1 MKVSSYPRNGRNG
14 SNRGRRNHKSLNTKD
29 MDEHSQQWL
38 AAIKAAIACITNDT
52 PSERSLYDM
61 ETSLSYLSHLESLL
75 EQKPKKQFGYPPDS
89 DPPSFSEFQRNKV
102 TTAPVVIV
110 PPPNSSATSVVISPV
125 SVSSQPPPGFSS
137 KNPFAAFMDDSND
150 SDDDD
155 DDNNQSANNQPSDEG
170 GDEIVLD
177 YRAVGMD
184 VLRILVRLST
194 SQSDLQAAM
203 AATLVH
209 KHKDWTMG
217 STCLQYAIL
226 HVHKALEL
234 ADARISKW
242 YEHRQDLEGTE
253 EWMHAVGTIN
263 DNPAKRKAQQSRQ
276 RQQDL
281 QQDADIVHVCIQSL
295 VHQRQKYL
303 SAAQREVARL
313 RRRLE
318 PQWEA
323 RDQARRRMGDRWTH
337 NPHPKNNF
345 AEIRRADEEALRKLE
360 DALELLDQNNPE
372 ALQAS
377 AALLMT
383 RLTSSKKNRYNG
395 QRPTDLTRRV
405 SGFPDAMDYGWTF
418 TGSADSVVE
427 FFEKKMPDESMVKLD
442 FYFTTGTVKTS
453 LDHPTQGKTQ
463 LFASKVTPDVYV
475 QILQNPRVHTNVR
488 YKKKRGGKT
497 AQ

>member
-1 MKVSSYPRNGRNG
+1 MSSQFLYPSFWSRPGSFYKVTYTIENADFIYLQTKEVLPSFWEAEKQKMQVSSYPSNGRNG
-14 SNRGRRNHKSLNTKD
+14 SNRGRRNHKSVNTTD

-38 AAIKAAIACITNDT
+38 AAIKAASACVTKYT

-89 DPPSFSEFQRNKV
+89 DPPSFLAFQGNEIP
-102 TTAPVVIV
+102 TAPVVSV
-110 PPPNSSATSVVISPV
+110 NPPNSSPTFVANSLV

-137 KNPFAAFMDDSND
+137 KNPFAAFMDDSDD

-155 DDNNQSANNQPSDEG
+155 DDDCNSQSANNQPSDEG

-177 YRAVGMD
+177 YHAVGMD
-184 VLRILVRLST
+184 VLRIIVRLST
-194 SQSDLQAAM
+194 SQADLQAAM

-234 ADARISKW
+234 ADAQISKW
-242 YEHRQDLEGTE
+242 YEHRQDLESTE
-253 EWMHAVGTIN
+253 EWMQAVGTNN
-263 DNPAKRKAQQSRQ
+263 DTTAARKAQQSRQ

-295 VHQRQKYL
+295 VYQRQKYL

-345 AEIRRADEEALRKLE
+345 AEIRRADEEALRTLE
-360 DALELLDQNNPE
+360 HALELLDQNNPE

-377 AALLMT
+377 AVWIRHMA
-383 RLTSSKKNRYNG
+383 
-395 QRPTDLTRRV
+395 
-405 SGFPDAMDYGWTF
+405 
-418 TGSADSVVE
+418 
-427 FFEKKMPDESMVKLD
+427 
-442 FYFTTGTVKTS
+442 TV
-453 LDHPTQGKTQ
+453 H
-463 LFASKVTPDVYV
+463 
-475 QILQNPRVHTNVR
+475 
-488 YKKKRGGKT
+488 
-497 AQ
+497 